1 MLPSGFPVVEGVKSR
16 IDVQGNALVKA
27 EAREELI
34 DMMWPVLCGEMGI
47 DHLGIP
53 RGYKSI

>member
-1 MLPSGFPVVEGVKSR
+1 MLPSGFPVMEGVKSR

-34 DMMWPVLCGEMGI
+34 DMMWPVLLGEMGI
-47 DHLGIP
+47 DHLRIP